1 MTNRLDE
8 EAAAETEKDVVRPIL
23 LAWLDF
29 LSGETRLWSGVG
41 NLEWNDET
49 WQGIGTLGRVSTVE
63 ETMELRATGMTL
75 QLSGVKAENI
85 SDVVAE
91 PIQGRKAKVYL
102 GFLDEDFALV
112 TDPIVIF
119 DGRMD
124 TVEIIDGGPT
134 ATITLLVENRLR
146 DLERAR
152 TRRYTDADQQ
162 ARFPNDK
169 GLEYVPSL
177 QEIDIPWG
185 RTKE

>member
-29 LSGETRLWSGVG
+29 ISGTTRLWSGVG
-41 NLEWNDET
+41 DLEWDSQT
-49 WQGIGTLGRVSTVE
+49 WKGIGTLGKVSTVE
-63 ETMELRATGMTL
+63 ETLELRAAGMAM
-75 QLSGVKAENI
+75 QLSGVKAENLTEVI
-85 SDVVAE
+85 AE

-102 GFLDEDFALV
+102 AFLDENHDLV
-112 TDPIVIF
+112 SDPVIIF

-134 ATITLLVENRLR
+134 ATVTLMVENRLR

-162 ARFPNDK
+162 ARYANDR

-185 RTKE
+185 RPKE

>member
-8 EAAAETEKDVVRPIL
+8 PAATETEKEVVRPIL

-29 LSGETRLWSGVG
+29 LSGTTRLWSGVG
-41 NLEWNDET
+41 DLT
-49 WQGIGTLGRVSTVE
+49 WDSQVWKGIGTLGRVSTVE
-63 ETMELRATGMTL
+63 ETLELRAAGMSL
-75 QLSGVKAENI
+75 QLS
-85 SDVVAE
+85 
-91 PIQGRKAKVYL
+91 KAKVYL
-102 GFLDEDFALV
+102 GFLEADRALV
-112 TDPIVIF
+112 SDPVIIF

-124 TVEIIDGGPT
+124 TIEIVDGAPT
-134 ATITLLVENRLR
+134 ATVTLMVESRLR

-162 ARFPNDK
+162 ARYPNDK

-185 RTKE
+185 RAKE

>member
-8 EAAAETEKDVVRPIL
+8 PAATETEKEVVRPIL

-29 LSGETRLWSGVG
+29 LSGTTRLWSGVG
-41 NLEWNDET
+41 DLEWDSKI
-49 WQGIGTLGRVSTVE
+49 WKGIGTLGRVSTVE
-63 ETMELRATGMTL
+63 ETLELRATGMSL
-75 QLSGVKAENI
+75 QLSGVKTENLADVI
-85 SDVVAE
+85 SE

-102 GFLDEDFALV
+102 GFLDADRALV
-112 TDPIVIF
+112 SDPVIIF

-124 TVEIIDGGPT
+124 TIEIVDGAPT
-134 ATITLLVENRLR
+134 ATVTLMVESRLR

-162 ARFPNDK
+162 ARYPNDK

-185 RTKE
+185 RPKD